1 MIIIC
6 CRIFRQILRM
16 RFTIIVC
23 LSVFFFSCKAQ
34 PKQAAL
40 VTNTDNNTLLWEIS
54 GNGLRQNSYLFGTFH
69 LMCKGDILISN
80 QLKTAVSN
88 AAKVYMELDMDDPA
102 MLMGGLLMMNMK
114 GGKKL
119 KDLYTEDEYVK
130 LAAFFKDS
138 LHTPLGFME
147 NTKPYFLVAMLYPKM
162 MPCKTV
168 SGVEEELMKIAK
180 TQQKEIKGLETMEF
194 QAAVFD
200 SIPYQEQARELLKSI
215 DSMYVYAKYFDSMV
229 NVYKN
234 QQLAA
239 MQELFNKSEFGMEEH
254 QDILLDDRN
263 KKWVIQ
269 LKSIMKKEPVF
280 VAVGA
285 GHLVGDMGL
294 INLLKKEGY
303 TLRPLLNK

>member
-1 MIIIC
+1 MISISC
-6 CRIFRQILRM
+6 CIFRQILRM
-16 RFTIIVC
+16 RFTIILC
-23 LSVFFFSCKAQ
+23 LSAFFLSCKAQ
-34 PKQAAL
+34 PKQAPL
-40 VTNTDNNTLLWEIS
+40 VSNADSNTLLWEVS
-54 GNGLRQNSYLFGTFH
+54 GNGLQQNSYLFGTFH

-80 QLKTAVSN
+80 QLKTAISN
-88 AAKVYMELDMDDPA
+88 SGKVYMELDMDDPA
-102 MLMGGLLMMNMK
+102 MLMGGLMMMNMK

-119 KDLYTEDEYVK
+119 KDLYSQNEYTK

-138 LHTPLGFME
+138 LHTPLSFME

-168 SGVEEELMKIAK
+168 SGVEEELMKVTKA
-180 TQQKEIKGLETMEF
+180 QQKEIKGLETMEF

-200 SIPYQEQARELLKSI
+200 SIPYEEQARELLKSI
-215 DSMYVYAKYFDSMV
+215 DSMYVYAKYFDTMV

-234 QQLAA
+234 QQLTA

-263 KKWVIQ
+263 KKWVVQ
-269 LKSIMKKEPVF
+269 LKGIMKKEPVF

-285 GHLVGDMGL
+285 GHLVGNMGL
-294 INLLKKEGY
+294 ISLLKKEGY